1 MPQTMIN
8 GLDISFEDTGGSCP
22 AILFSHSFGMTGD
35 MFKPQL
41 DAFRQTY
48 RCITWDERGHGGTR
62 ADKPFEFWDSARDA
76 LALLDYLGVQRA
88 AFVGTSQGGFLAMR
102 AALLAPDRIS
112 GLAILGSSAAAEAAE
127 HRAAYMPMHDS
138 FIAGGASGPPE
149 EIIEIMGQI
158 CLGDYAD
165 AERWKAIWR
174 VWPADQY
181 SLAFHAL
188 LDRDSLID
196 RLGEIDPPILVMHGT
211 ADRSYSPDH
220 AEAIAGGVRH
230 LAGLELVDNG
240 AHFLSLTNP
249 VPVNAKLAQFLPQLR
264 W

>member
-1 MPQTMIN
+1 MPKAMIN
-8 GLDISFEDTGGSCP
+8 GLNISFEDTGGDSP
-22 AILFSHSFGMTGD
+22 VILFSHSFGMTGA
-35 MFKPQL
+35 MFAPQL

-62 ADKPFEFWDSARDA
+62 ADKPFDFWDSAKDA
-76 LALLDYLGVQRA
+76 LALLDHLGVQRA

-127 HRAAYMPMHDS
+127 QRAAYMLMHDS
-138 FIAGGASGPPE
+138 FVAGGASGPPE

-158 CLGDYAD
+158 CLGEYAD
-165 AERWKAIWR
+165 AERWKASWR
-174 VWPADQY
+174 VWPTDQF

-188 LDRDSLID
+188 VDRDSITD
-196 RLGEIDPPILVMHGT
+196 RLGEIDSPVLVLHGT
-211 ADRSYSPDH
+211 ADRSYSPAH
-220 AEAIAGGVRH
+220 ADAIAHGVRH
-230 LAGLELVDNG
+230 LVGLELVDNG
-240 AHFLSLTNP
+240 AHFLSLTSP
-249 VPVNAKLAQFLPQLR
+249 APVNAKLAQFLPQLR